1 MTAEGPVQGWVGP
14 VAAFLRANFPRED
27 ETPSGRSRL
36 GWYHMFSTAY
46 QIGCNALIALGE
58 ATEEDWGATPQ
69 TPPVRPKVL
78 PRWDDV
84 AVSVLWLAD
93 QQNLMQW
100 RLPDGSVRPPRGG
113 QFIVQ
118 RVNAPPPPPPT
129 IAAAHDCHPARASDE
144 VMKVLSALGLVADGA
159 WTKAAELVLWRC
171 GTRASGATVE
181 TDPRLTG
188 AIETCIIA
196 MPPDIRSDL
205 SRLASITETEIA
217 AERDRYQAQLADWA
231 ARYPRNPA
239 QPPPTD
245 EGLRRSLAFR
255 RTNDAN
261 WLFFRRWRLPDGWLS
276 PPEAARALEVFHDP
290 LAITMRRAVVERLF
304 PGSDLALAEPFA
316 KSPG

>member
-1 MTAEGPVQGWVGP
+1 MSAEGPVTGWADP
-14 VAAFLRANFPRED
+14 VAAFLRANLPRED
-27 ETPSGRSRL
+27 ESPAGV
-36 GWYHMFSTAY
+36 GWCHLFMSSYEV
-46 QIGCNALIALGE
+46 GCTALIALGE
-58 ATEEDWGATPQ
+58 ATEEVWGASPR
-69 TPPVRPKVL
+69 TPPIRPATL
-78 PRWDDV
+78 PRWDDSAV
-84 AVSVLWLAD
+84 AVLWLAE
-93 QQNLMQW
+93 QQNQLQW
-100 RLPDGSVRPPRGG
+100 RLPDGSVRPQRAG
-113 QFIVQ
+113 QFTVQ
-118 RVNAPPPPPPT
+118 MINAPLPPPPN
-129 IAAAHDCHPARASDE
+129 IAAAHDCHPACASDD
-144 VMKVLSALGLVADGA
+144 VMQVLSALGLIKDGA

-171 GTRASGATVE
+171 GAQASAVTVE
-181 TDPRLTG
+181 TDPRFTA
-188 AIETCIIA
+188 AIDTCIIT
-196 MPPDIRSDL
+196 MPPDIRADL
-205 SRLASITETEIA
+205 SRFTSITETEIA
-217 AERDRYQAQLADWA
+217 AERDRCQAQLADWA